1 MVSTQP
7 APPGNQEQEP
17 VSLPSLPEVAD
28 PSGFTERAPALL
40 SLLPDEALSTALA
53 GADAFAVHAALTSRL
68 AREASGSVRDTL
80 RELLGNQTLFV
91 MAELPPRL
99 GSFLGT
105 GVVLVGLPT
114 PEKQAEPFIAT
125 RAVSL
130 FGMPVWPLGE
140 HLVRRGRDGQLE
152 VLGRV
157 AGARGARVSRAAGL
171 LAVAGL
177 ALAGAG
183 LAPLFTREVQLV
195 NGLSRPVEVRLE
207 EQVLTLKPGEVV
219 RRQLYSLGE
228 PYHVEARWPG
238 EAKPFEELSL
248 EASQRALYNVLGA
261 ASLSVGNPH
270 LMSGLARMQ
279 GSTRSLEDDEYM
291 QWQGGWQDKVRE
303 LKELGRWEEAAE
315 LCKTIFLADASMLQA
330 GEEAAHLLAL
340 HNRDSALGF
349 ARLSQAMFPENPAVN
364 RLVQDLFMAVGGRK
378 DAFTLYEG
386 LARQAPQSLSRAL
399 LVARVTAPTEQREAY
414 ARVLE
419 RFPQAPEAMR
429 AMARVQLADG
439 YAKDALKL
447 LDDALAKAPEMLEDV
462 EVRVRALVS
471 LKQFQQASVVV
482 HQFAVDPR
490 HGSWELALL
499 AGRLAQVT
507 GPARTQYVTRD
518 LIPPSITP
526 SLSSMVAFTLLT
538 GEGTVSDAELKSV
551 ADLSDQEMLGL
562 TRTLLRDFDK
572 AVEQARTTSDKVRSS
587 LDLESAA
594 LLALEFSRLGEQQA
608 ASRMF
613 NSSLQLMAAREPL
626 ESYVRSGQVEPDFP
640 LLPPGLQA
648 AAYLV
653 RARAVPDHR
662 QEQLDYA
669 RATDVLSGM
678 ARRALDARYEEP
690 APRDDSKPSRYRPS
704 TWHHHHIEIIQI
716 IKGNSAETPVAAPP
730 PPPPRERLPRPWRAP

>member
-1 MVSTQP
+1 MSMVSTQP
-7 APPGNQEQEP
+7 APPGNQEQES
-17 VSLPSLPEVAD
+17 VSLPALPEVAD

-40 SLLPDEALSTALA
+40 SLLPDEALSAALA
-53 GADAFAVHAALTSRL
+53 GADAFAVHAALTARL
-68 AREASGSVRDTL
+68 ARESSGSVRDTL

-91 MAELPPRL
+91 MAERPPRL
-99 GSFLGT
+99 GSILGT
-105 GVVLVGLPT
+105 GVVLAGLPT
-114 PEKQAEPFIAT
+114 PEKRAEPFIAT

-130 FGMPVWPLGE
+130 FGLPVWPLGE

-152 VLGRV
+152 VVGRV
-157 AGARGARVSRAAGL
+157 AAARGARVSRAAGL

-177 ALAGAG
+177 GLAGAG
-183 LAPLFTREVQLV
+183 LALAPFFTREVQLV
-195 NGLSRPVEVRLE
+195 NGLSRPVEVRLD
-207 EQVLTLKPGEVV
+207 EQVLTLKPGEVA

-261 ASLSVGNPH
+261 ASLSVGNPQV
-270 LMSGLARMQ
+270 MNGLARME
-279 GSTRSLEDDEYM
+279 GSTRSLGDDENM

-303 LKELGRWEEAAE
+303 LKVLGRWEEAAE

-386 LARQAPQSLSRAL
+386 LARQAPQSLPRAL

-447 LDDALAKAPEMLEDV
+447 LDDALAKAPETLEDV
-462 EVRVRALVS
+462 EVRVRALIS
-471 LKQFQQASVVV
+471 LKQFQQASVMV

-518 LIPPSITP
+518 LIPPSVTA
-526 SLSSMVAFTLLT
+526 SLPSMVAFTLLT

-551 ADLSDQEMLGL
+551 PDRSDQEMLGL

-572 AVEQARTTSDKVRSS
+572 AVPQARTTSDKVRSS
-587 LDLESAA
+587 LDVESAA
-594 LLALEFSRLGEQQA
+594 VLALELSRLGEQQA

-653 RARAVPDHR
+653 RARAVPAHR

-678 ARRALDARYEEP
+678 ARRALDAGYEEP
-690 APRDDSKPSRYRPS
+690 APREEYEPPRYYP
-704 TWHHHHIEIIQI
+704 HHQHYNIITI
-716 IKGNSAETPVAAPP
+716 IRGENMPPPPP
-730 PPPPRERLPRPWRAP
+730 PPPPRPRLPRPWSAP